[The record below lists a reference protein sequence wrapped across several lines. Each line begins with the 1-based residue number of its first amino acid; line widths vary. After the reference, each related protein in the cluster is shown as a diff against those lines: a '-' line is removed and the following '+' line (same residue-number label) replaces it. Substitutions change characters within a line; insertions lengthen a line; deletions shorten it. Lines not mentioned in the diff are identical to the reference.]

1 MSLIKYAKTYIANQ
15 AKYAHLNAFVSRV
28 EPSALLNVPP
38 NPPLATDGEGNADW
52 HNLRGMPVAVKDNIC
67 TKDLKTTAASGIL
80 KDFTSPYD
88 ATVVKLLREE
98 DVVVVGKTNMDEF
111 GMGSHSINSHTG
123 PVKMQRYDGEEA
135 SAGGSSGGS
144 ALAVASSQCWAALG
158 TDTGGSVRL
167 PAAYTGVVGFKPS
180 YGLLS
185 RWGVIAYA
193 NSLDTVGILAK
204 SPRNA
209 ERVFEKLNVYDPQDP
224 TSLPPSTR
232 SRLGS
237 NKSVPE
243 SLRIGI
249 PLDYNIATL
258 HPVVRNTWM
267 RALRALAEK
276 GHTLHPVRLP
286 ATQHALSAYYVL
298 APAEASSN
306 LAKYDGV
313 RFGSR
318 ADGIDGTPESV
329 LFAKTRGQGFG
340 AEVQR
345 RILLGAFSL
354 SAQAI
359 DNYFIQAQK
368 VRRLVQQDFNNVFA
382 KANPLGNEGTT
393 SGGADEKVDVL
404 LCPTAPTLAPALSDV
419 KQQDPL
425 KAYMNDVFTVPASLA
440 GLPAISLPVHITK
453 EEELVLHGDQDI
465 RESAGMQIIGQY
477 GDDKLVLNAAQ
488 SLQLALK
495 AIQVTAKPDMTAWGH
510 SSLGKTSA
518 RERKKYEE
526 NANELGLSMA
536 EAIPII
542 EARKLQAAKQL
553 TATFYEALGSA
564 RLNEAGSFHRQSR
577 QEYIARFIDEED
589 PLLAEKLLYAK
600 QIEYLK
606 RMEDRREGQER
617 LARRYQREADMFNAS
632 EAIKAE
638 DAEPPKANDTG
649 RPANQ
654 QHESKPLHPLGS
666 SFYRN
671 GVAIKNWRRATFK
684 GADIDLK
691 RDAGK
696 LYTNSPPPPGLE
708 VKKDVN
714 FWLLKPKEPPP
725 NLPPPPELEVKKDIY
740 VWRLQPKES
749 PSGRRRTKAKKQAG
763 PSIEELQ

>member
-209 ERVFEKLNVYDPQDP
+209 ERVFEKLN
-224 TSLPPSTR
+224 
-232 SRLGS
+232 
-237 NKSVPE
+237 
-243 SLRIGI
+243 
-249 PLDYNIATL
+249 
-258 HPVVRNTWM
+258 
-267 RALRALAEK
+267 
-276 GHTLHPVRLP
+276 
-286 ATQHALSAYYVL
+286 HALSAYYVL